1 MRTAAAP
8 ELKCQAVLSGRLQQD
23 VAVMQVPVLKLQ
35 LLLSHSQVDCHLQN
49 VL

>member
-23 VAVMQVPVLKLQ
+23 VAVMQVPVLELQ